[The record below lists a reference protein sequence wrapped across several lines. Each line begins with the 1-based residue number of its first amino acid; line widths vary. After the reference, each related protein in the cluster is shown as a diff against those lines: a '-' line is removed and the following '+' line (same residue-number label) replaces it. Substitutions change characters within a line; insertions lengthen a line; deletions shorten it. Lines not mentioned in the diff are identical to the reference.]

1 MQLKE
6 RNGEKNTDNM
16 FGCSQLGPCYE
27 TGNTKVTVLLTGKL
41 FRMHSKNKLRVPN
54 MTSELFIH
62 IYTQKRIPVD

>member
-6 RNGEKNTDNM
+6 RNGDENTGNT

-41 FRMHSKNKLRVPN
+41 FYMHSKNKLRVPN
-54 MTSELFIH
+54 MTAKLFIQ
-62 IYTQKRIPVD
+62 IYTQKRIHVD